1 MMSKTTFRELVLAM
15 IICVVV
21 VVVTAFNY
29 RSSRYFEQAIIDGTQ
44 EHLLTIARIQAK
56 GIEKEIENIQT
67 KMQQADE
74 PELQEKMFLDT
85 VQALINRIIA
95 DQKDDT
101 YVFDDKGT
109 LIAGPNFKHVGK
121 DLLTVNREID
131 PEYDDTKL
139 KVITARMGRGE
150 EGTGSYDSVQW
161 SETKSRL
168 ERRLVAFSPVKVG
181 SRLWAVAVSVGYYE
195 ISGPTRKHSQNLTLG
210 GGCLII
216 IVLFAI
222 WRLHRA
228 DRSKSELELKLEA
241 AGKLEQINKELKG
254 EIGKRAQTEEGNAK
268 LLQAIESSQEA
279 VSIVSPDGEVTYAN
293 NEMERL
299 FGYEKGELIGRS
311 ASVLNARAAFSSAEE
326 TILEV
331 VKDCGTWEG
340 NVLGVRKDGT
350 EFISYVTASVT
361 LDVDGKLIN
370 VISTHRD
377 ITEQKRA
384 EEKLNKTIE
393 EVQRFNKLV
402 VGRELRMAELKH
414 EVNMLCHELEEEER
428 YPGISELVP
437 GCDMES
443 RDVTERN

>member
-1 MMSKTTFRELVLAM
+1 MNKTTFRELVLAM

-21 VVVTAFNY
+21 VVVTALNY
-29 RSSRYFEQAIIDGTQ
+29 RSSRHFEQVIIDRTQ
-44 EHLLTIARIQAK
+44 EHLLTVARIQAK

-67 KMQQADE
+67 KMQQLADE
-74 PELQEKMFLDT
+74 PEVQEKMFFDT
-85 VQALINRIIA
+85 VQALINRITA
-95 DQKDDT
+95 GQKDDT
-101 YVFDDKGT
+101 YVFDDRGT
-109 LIAGPNFKHVGK
+109 LIACPNFKHVGK

-131 PEYDDTKL
+131 PEYDGTEL
-139 KVITARMGRGE
+139 KFITARMGRGE
-150 EGTGSYDSVQW
+150 EGTGSYDSMW
-161 SETKSRL
+161 WYKDEPKL
-168 ERRLVAFSPVKVG
+168 EKRLVAFAPVKVG
-181 SRLWAVAVSVGYYE
+181 SRLWAVATSVGYYE
-195 ISGPTRKHSQNLTLG
+195 ISGLTRECSRNLTLG
-210 GGCLII
+210 GGCLIM

-241 AGKLEQINKELKG
+241 AGKLEQINKELRD
-254 EIGKRAQTEEGNAK
+254 EIGKRSQTEQGNAK

-279 VSIVSPDGEVTYAN
+279 VSIISPDGEVTYAN

-299 FGYEKGELIGRS
+299 FGYEKGELVGRS
-311 ASVLNARAAFSSAEE
+311 ASVLNTKTAFSPTEE
-326 TILEV
+326 TILEA

-340 NVLGVRKDGT
+340 DVLGVRKDGT
-350 EFISYVTASVT
+350 EFISYVTASAT

-437 GCDMES
+437 GCDKES
-443 RDVTERN
+443 HDVADRN